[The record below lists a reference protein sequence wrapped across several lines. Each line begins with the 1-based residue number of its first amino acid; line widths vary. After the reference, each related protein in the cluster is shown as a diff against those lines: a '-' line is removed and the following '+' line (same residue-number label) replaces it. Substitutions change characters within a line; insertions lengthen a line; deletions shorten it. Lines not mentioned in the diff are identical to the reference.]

1 MRRQGALLAGIGA
14 SIGMAI
20 LIFDARTAYQGAS
33 EGIDLCIRTVIP
45 ALFPFFVLS
54 ILLTGNLVGQSIP
67 FLRPIG
73 KLCGIPLG
81 SESLLLVGLLGGY
94 PVGAQNIAQAYELG
108 QLSGSDARRMLS
120 FCSNAGPAFIFGM
133 ISQLFP
139 NLIIT
144 WCLWGIHIFSAIMV
158 GIIFPGK
165 STAHIPMKKSAGITL
180 SFSLER
186 AIKVMAGVCGWVI
199 LFRIILSFLNRWF
212 LWLLPET
219 VQVIAA
225 GLLELTNGCSGLNEI
240 ENLGLRFILC
250 SGFLSIGGLCVTM
263 QTVSVTGTLGIGQY
277 VPGKITQT
285 AISILAATLLQYIL
299 FQPEQQ
305 CMIPILILTV
315 CVLVCGIMI
324 FLRNNSRKMQ
334 QIGV

>member
-1 MRRQGALLAGIGA
+1 MRRQGALFAGIGA
-14 SIGMAI
+14 SVGMVI

-33 EGIDLCIRTVIP
+33 AGIELCIRTVIP

-67 FLRPIG
+67 ILRPVG
-73 KLCGIPLG
+73 KLCGIPQG
-81 SESLLLVGLLGGY
+81 SESLLLIGLLGGY
-94 PVGAQNIAQAYELG
+94 PVGAQNVAQAYESG
-108 QLSGSDARRMLS
+108 QLSGSDARRMVS
-120 FCSNAGPAFIFGM
+120 FCSNAGPAFIFGI

-144 WCLWGIHIFSAIMV
+144 WSLWGIHIFSAIMV

-165 STAHIPMKKSAGITL
+165 STAHNSLKESSGITL
-180 SFSLER
+180 SLSLER

-199 LFRIILSFLNRWF
+199 LFRIILSFLDRWIF
-212 LWLLPET
+212 WLLPET
-219 VQVIAA
+219 IQVITA
-225 GLLELTNGCSGLNEI
+225 GLLELTNGCSRLNEI
-240 ENLGLRFILC
+240 KNLGLRFILC

-263 QTVSVTGTLGIGQY
+263 QTVSVTKTLGIGQY

-285 AISILAATLLQYIL
+285 AISILTASLLQYIL
-299 FQPEQQ
+299 FKPEQQ
-305 CMIPILILTV
+305 CMIPTFILIV
-315 CVLVCGIMI
+315 CILVCSIPV
-324 FLRNNSRKMQ
+324 FLQNNSRKMQ